1 MTSLVMEDRL
11 SFLSY
16 NVFSQ
21 IEDLKSITNKIN
33 NYLLT
38 HKDSSDGFVSYLSE
52 DLVEMRNL
60 LPNGT
65 FETT

>member
-1 MTSLVMEDRL
+1 MTSFVMEDRL

-16 NVFSQ
+16 SVYSQ
-21 IEDLKSITNKIN
+21 IEDLKTITNKIN

-38 HKDSSDGFVSYLSE
+38 HKDNSDTFVSYLSE
-52 DLVEMRNL
+52 DPLEMRNL